1 MTTRY
6 ATVWLALAWCCAL
19 AAASPAQGAAATLV
33 EPQIFAPG
41 VISGAQDEGAAAF
54 TPDGD
59 TVVFARGE
67 GQGSALF
74 VSQRLGGAWSTPRV
88 APFSGHWR
96 DLDPAM
102 APDGSFLLFVSNR
115 PAVAGGTPLDAIGAD
130 GKRYAGRG
138 MNLWRVDRR
147 GDGWGAPVRLSDA
160 INTSPMT
167 FAPSVAGDGSLYFDA
182 RDPADGVVRLYRAQ
196 YRDGRYLPPVRVAL
210 GDAGAK
216 IRDAAIA
223 PDESFIV
230 FSIVP
235 AGSREPLRLAIAFRE
250 HDGWSAPIDL
260 GDRVNDAGY
269 AMGSQL
275 GPDRRS
281 VYFYSARRDAHAP
294 GAAWNNGS
302 DNLWSVSLAPWL
314 DAHRAAASP

>member
-1 MTTRY
+1 MTTRH
-6 ATVWLALAWCCAL
+6 AMVGFVLAWCCAL
-19 AAASPAQGAAATLV
+19 AAPSPAQDAAAARV
-33 EPQIFAPG
+33 RPQIFAPG
-41 VISGAQDEGAAAF
+41 VVSGAQDEGAAAF

-67 GQGSALF
+67 GQGSVLL
-74 VSQRLGGAWSTPRV
+74 VSHRVGGAWSMPRV
-88 APFSGHWR
+88 APFSGRWR

-102 APDGSFLLFVSNR
+102 APDGSFLLFVSSR
-115 PAVAGGTPLDAIGAD
+115 PAVVGGAPLDAVGAD

-147 GDGWGAPVRLSDA
+147 GDGWGAPVRLPDA

-167 FAPSVAGDGSLYFDA
+167 FAPSVAGDGSVYFDA

-196 YRDGRYLPPVRVAL
+196 CHDGDYLSPARVAL
-210 GDAGAK
+210 GEAGAK
-216 IRDAAIA
+216 IRDAAVA

-235 AGSREPLRLAIAFRE
+235 AGSHAPLRLAIAFRE
-250 HDGWSAPIDL
+250 RGGWSAPIDL

-275 GPDRRS
+275 GADRRS
-281 VYFYSARRDAHAP
+281 VYFYSARRDAQAP

>member
-1 MTTRY
+1 MTTRH
-6 ATVWLALAWCCAL
+6 ATIWLTLACCCVL
-19 AAASPAQGAAATLV
+19 AAAASAREEVTPPVQ
-33 EPQIFAPG
+33 PQIFAPG
-41 VISGAQDEGAAAF
+41 VISGPSDEGAAAF

-59 TVVFARGE
+59 TVVFARGVD
-67 GQGSALF
+67 QGSALF
-74 VSQRLGGAWSTPRV
+74 VAHRVGGAWSTPRV
-88 APFSGHWR
+88 APFSGRWR

-102 APDGSFLLFVSNR
+102 APDGSFLLFVSSR
-115 PAVAGGTPLDAIGAD
+115 PAAAGGAPLDAIGPD

-147 GDGWGAPVRLSDA
+147 GDGWGAPVRLPEA
-160 INTSPMT
+160 INTSAMT
-167 FAPSVAGDGSLYFDA
+167 FAPSVAGDGSVYFDA
-182 RDPADGVVRLYRAQ
+182 RDPVDGVIRLYRAQ
-196 YRDGRYLPPVRVAL
+196 CRDGRYLPPVRVAL
-210 GDAGAK
+210 GETGAK
-216 IRDAAIA
+216 IRDAAVA

-235 AGSREPLRLAIAFRE
+235 AGSRAPLRLAIAFRE
-250 HDGWSAPIDL
+250 RAGWSAPIDL

-275 GPDRRS
+275 GADRRS

-294 GAAWNNGS
+294 DAAWNNGS